1 MLSHNLV
8 LFPTE
13 EQVEVSTNT
22 LNSVFS
28 PDGGITLLHVK
39 TERWSEISQGK
50 EIRNLY
56 VSMVSSKVSQL

>member
-1 MLSHNLV
+1 M
-8 LFPTE
+8 
-13 EQVEVSTNT
+13 EVSTNT